1 MDPAPVSGLDW
12 ESFGFRGP
20 PAYWRHGRRSL
31 RMLGAH
37 HEVCMTHAA
46 ASPQADTQK
55 HVPYRVQ
62 VRHSAYAVANW
73 TNQQ

>member
-1 MDPAPVSGLDW
+1 
-12 ESFGFRGP
+12 
-20 PAYWRHGRRSL
+20 
-31 RMLGAH
+31 MLGAH